1 MKLAHYDD
9 GKHKW
14 MSHEVFLKEDD
25 NFYCKE
31 FDLFSHNITD
41 ARGYGETKGEAL
53 QDLKNKLEIEGYTLI
68 PLRFYFV
75 KGRCKVEIG
84 VCKGKKNYDKRDS
97 MLEKAHKRDME
108 RALKERNR

>member
-41 ARGYGETKGEAL
+41 VRGYGETKGEAL
-53 QDLKNKLEIEGYTLI
+53 QDLKNKLDWLFKEY
-68 PLRFYFV
+68 
-75 KGRCKVEIG
+75 KA
-84 VCKGKKNYDKRDS
+84 
-97 MLEKAHKRDME
+97 LEKMIFETDVLENNMIE
-108 RALKERNR
+108 VDCFDKELAN

>member
-41 ARGYGETKGEAL
+41 VRGYGETKGEAL
-53 QDLKNKLEIEGYTLI
+53 QDLKNKKKI
-68 PLRFYFV
+68 PASLKAEEFSKIV
-75 KGRCKVEIG
+75 
-84 VCKGKKNYDKRDS
+84 NYDK
-97 MLEKAHKRDME
+97 
-108 RALKERNR
+108 

>member
-25 NFYCKE
+25 NLYCKE

-41 ARGYGETKGEAL
+41 VRGYGETKGEAL
-53 QDLKNKLEIEGYTLI
+53 KN
-68 PLRFYFV
+68 
-75 KGRCKVEIG
+75 
-84 VCKGKKNYDKRDS
+84 
-97 MLEKAHKRDME
+97 
-108 RALKERNR
+108 

>member
-1 MKLAHYDD
+1 MVNNFTDKTSLSLEGITFNENKF

-41 ARGYGETKGEAL
+41 VRGYGETKGEAL
-53 QDLKNKLEIEGYTLI
+53 QDLKNKLDWLFKEY
-68 PLRFYFV
+68 
-75 KGRCKVEIG
+75 KA
-84 VCKGKKNYDKRDS
+84 
-97 MLEKAHKRDME
+97 LEKMIFETDVLENNMIE
-108 RALKERNR
+108 VDCFDKELAN

>member
-1 MKLAHYDD
+1 MVNNFTDKSSLLWEKKNSMKLAHYDD

-41 ARGYGETKGEAL
+41 VRGYGETKGEAL
-53 QDLKNKLEIEGYTLI
+53 QDLKNKLDWLFEEY
-68 PLRFYFV
+68 
-75 KGRCKVEIG
+75 KA
-84 VCKGKKNYDKRDS
+84 
-97 MLEKAHKRDME
+97 LEKMIFETDVLENNMIE
-108 RALKERNR
+108 VDCFDKELAN